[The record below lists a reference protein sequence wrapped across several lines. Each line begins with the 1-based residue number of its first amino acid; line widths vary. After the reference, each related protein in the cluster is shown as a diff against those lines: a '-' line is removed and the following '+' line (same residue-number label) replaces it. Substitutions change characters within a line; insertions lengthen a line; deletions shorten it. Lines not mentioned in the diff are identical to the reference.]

1 MALNAPAQPHPTGP
15 LTGSGGRHPRMKK
28 RKSGSMA
35 AMDLSKVGRG
45 GLAGALS
52 AMDGAKR
59 GPQERLLPSPANPPR
74 PANKKPCS
82 C

>member
-1 MALNAPAQPHPTGP
+1 
-15 LTGSGGRHPRMKK
+15 
-28 RKSGSMA
+28 MA

-59 GPQERLLPSPANPPR
+59 GPQERLLPSPAKPPR
-74 PANKKPCS
+74 PAYTQPCS
-82 C
+82 L